1 MARYLLGRLLVAIG
15 LVYAVVTLIF
25 LFLHLVPGD
34 PAELLLSS
42 GGSAPSAASVAAL
55 RHELDLDKPLPAQY
69 VDYLNRLVHLDLGRS
84 YQNRRPVA
92 ADIAQRLPRTL
103 ELIVAAAVLALL
115 AGIPLGVLAARN
127 RGGPVDAVVSLLVS
141 SGISVPV
148 FVVGTI
154 LVLVFALNLNLFPAG
169 GYTAFTE
176 NPAKHVSQLVLPAVS
191 IAFGLTAVLARMARS
206 AVLEVLGQD
215 WVRTARAKGLSPARV
230 LSRHVLRN
238 SLSPVVTVLGLQ
250 LGALLGG
257 TVLVEFVFN
266 WPGLSSL
273 LVQAAAQRDYPLVQ
287 GIVLVISVLFVALN
301 LLVDL
306 AYSVL
311 DPRVRYG

>member
-1 MARYLLGRLLVAIG
+1 MARYLLGRLLVAVG

-34 PAELLLSS
+34 PAELLLSG

-55 RHELDLDKPLPAQY
+55 RHELGLDKPLPAQY

-84 YQNRRPVA
+84 FQNRRPVA

-115 AGIPLGVLAARN
+115 AGIPLGVLAAKN

-154 LVLVFALNLNLFPAG
+154 LVLVFALDLNLFPAG

-176 NPAKHVSQLVLPAVS
+176 NPAKHVSQLVLPAIS

>member
-1 MARYLLGRLLVAIG
+1 MARYLLGRLLVAVG

-34 PAELLLSS
+34 PAELLLSG

-55 RHELDLDKPLPAQY
+55 RHELGLDKPLPAQY

-84 YQNRRPVA
+84 FQNRRPVA

-154 LVLVFALNLNLFPAG
+154 LVLVFALDLNLFPAG

-176 NPAKHVSQLVLPAVS
+176 NPAKHVSQLVLPAIS

>member
-34 PAELLLSS
+34 PAELLLSG

-55 RHELDLDKPLPAQY
+55 RHELGLDKPLPAQY
-69 VDYLNRLVHLDLGRS
+69 VDYLNRLVHFDLGRS
-84 YQNRRPVA
+84 FQNRRPVA

-127 RGGPVDAVVSLLVS
+127 RGGPLDAVVSLLVS

-154 LVLVFALNLNLFPAG
+154 LVLVFALDLNLFPAG

-176 NPAKHVSQLVLPAVS
+176 NPAKHVSQLVLPAIS

-301 LLVDL
+301 LIVDL